1 MDLYRHIH
9 PELTREQQ
17 GNYVALARH
26 LVLAAS
32 EPNYESAE
40 FGINYTALDLTTGD
54 ELQPDQ
60 VAAHDG
66 PLACGPVGHAIRAS
80 IPVLPAE
87 PWPAYQ
93 LRVLGAAFDS
103 PLEDWL
109 LSALWLGT
117 DGTAT
122 GAALRLMYVLDY
134 GVPEDFAGIL
144 AGQVASDYAWN
155 GFLWDRLDMVP
166 PPKPW
171 R

>member
-26 LVLAAS
+26 LVLAVS

-40 FGINYTALDLTTGD
+40 FDISYTALDLTTGD
-54 ELQPDQ
+54 DLQPDQ
-60 VAAHDG
+60 VAAHEG
-66 PLACGPVGHAIRAS
+66 PLACGLLGHALRAG
-80 IPVLPAE
+80 IKARPGETWAD
-87 PWPAYQ
+87 YQ

-122 GAALRLMYVLDY
+122 GAALR
-134 GVPEDFAGIL
+134 
-144 AGQVASDYAWN
+144 
-155 GFLWDRLDMVP
+155 
-166 PPKPW
+166 
-171 R
+171 